1 MSKGKSKNGK
11 DSGTAKNVMN
21 KNGRAITQMEK
32 KTIET
37 IC

>member
-11 DSGTAKNVMN
+11 DSGTAKSVMN
-21 KNGRAITQMEK
+21 KNGGTITQMEK
-32 KTIET
+32 NIET

>member
-1 MSKGKSKNGK
+1 MSKGKGKNGK

-21 KNGRAITQMEK
+21 KNGGTITEMEK
-32 KTIET
+32 NIET